1 MKVTLYLPV
10 RMRSSSNS
18 VSAGIANRK
27 RSAKPPT
34 HSVRASEQA
43 SLKRRFQPVSRNRAK
58 KVVMP
63 FQRSFAPSQV
73 SASEE
78 SIQESTRSQSMG
90 PLRPLCLKNQ
100 SCTFQASRRF
110 AKGAADGGAAFPLR
124 PLPCG
129 FYASSLYLSV
139 ASFQTLPCDL
149 IGRGLEAQWHDLRA
163 PLLTAHYCP
172 PFIVRLLLSALY
184 CPPFIV

>member
-1 MKVTLYLPV
+1 
-10 RMRSSSNS
+10 
-18 VSAGIANRK
+18 
-27 RSAKPPT
+27 
-34 HSVRASEQA
+34 
-43 SLKRRFQPVSRNRAK
+43 
-58 KVVMP
+58 MP

-149 IGRGLEAQWHDLRA
+149 IGRGLEAQWHDLGSPFSA
-163 PLLTAHYCP
+163 ATYCPPFLVLPVLSAFYCP
-172 PFIVRLLLSALY
+172 PFIVRPLLSALY
-184 CPPFIV
+184 CPPFIVGALMWFVLPLPSSRCLLCGRSLPGSG